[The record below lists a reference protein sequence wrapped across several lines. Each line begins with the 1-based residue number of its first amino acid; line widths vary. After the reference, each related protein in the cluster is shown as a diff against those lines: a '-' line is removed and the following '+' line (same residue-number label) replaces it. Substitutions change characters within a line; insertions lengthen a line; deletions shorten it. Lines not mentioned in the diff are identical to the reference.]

1 MIVRLAVLV
10 AGLGLLCGCGGSNM
24 LKTEPL
30 PGELGNSKVVLVDD
44 GQCPKGQ
51 VHRVVG
57 PASLTSSRTY
67 SCVAKP

>member
-1 MIVRLAVLV
+1 MIARAPMF
-10 AGLGLLCGCGGSNM
+10 AMGLGLLCGCGGPAL
-24 LKTEPL
+24 LKAEPP
-30 PGELGNSKVVLVDD
+30 PGELDNGKAVLVDD